1 MLWFQ
6 AARRIANMRWKATRM
21 ENVRQIAARKV
32 VTDEVPCAQVE
43 LRRLAA
49 HARISVNGV
58 RSGGKLIEQLRDKQE
73 GK

>member
-1 MLWFQ
+1 
-6 AARRIANMRWKATRM
+6 M